1 MKRVLLSVIAALT
14 VAIAPLGSQA
24 VAGGLQPY
32 VLASDSAGSVA
43 AKAGDVKK
51 ALSGAGFEVV
61 GDYSPYKGAQV
72 VIATNDAIKA
82 NAAKSKH
89 GGFGAVVRVGIT
101 DVGGKI
107 QVSYTNPAY
116 WANAFRLKGDN
127 AAAGA
132 ALAKALGSK
141 SGFGYAKGFSADDLK
156 EYHYM
161 MMMPY
166 FDDEEELGS
175 FGSQAAAVKAVA
187 ANLKA
192 GKGGNKLVYRVDLP
206 GGKATVFGVNI
217 TQGAGAD
224 ASIMKI
230 VDTGKLRQT
239 ASLPYEVL
247 VDGGK
252 VITLHG
258 KFRIAIGFP
267 ELGMGTFMKISDAP
281 DAIVKSLEAIAK

>member
-101 DVGGKI
+101 DADGKV
-107 QVSYTNPAY
+107 QVSYTDPVY

-132 ALAKALGSK
+132 ALAKALGKK
-141 SGFGYAKGFSADDLK
+141 SSFGYAKGISADDLQG
-156 EYHYM
+156 YHYM

-206 GGKATVFGVNI
+206 GGKATVFGVSI